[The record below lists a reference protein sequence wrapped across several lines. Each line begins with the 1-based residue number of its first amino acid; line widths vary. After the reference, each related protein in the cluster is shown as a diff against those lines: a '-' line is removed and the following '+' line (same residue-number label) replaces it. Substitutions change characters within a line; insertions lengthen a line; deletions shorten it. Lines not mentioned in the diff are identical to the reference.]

1 MNKQNLIRAL
11 CNFNTIDFLM
21 EKTTII
27 PYKTIFL
34 SRPLVEEVRNCTK
47 VAKDVQN
54 EILQIVVEKLLAV
67 KTTLPQSESDVAKDW
82 NVGGTVAISQIS
94 ESVPA
99 RLLAEIKN
107 ECGGLQVKL
116 ELV

>member
-1 MNKQNLIRAL
+1 M
-11 CNFNTIDFLM
+11 
-21 EKTTII
+21 
-27 PYKTIFL
+27 

-67 KTTLPQSESDVAKDW
+67 KTTLPQSEGDVAKDW

-94 ESVPA
+94 ESIPA